1 MVEPPT
7 LVVDKEEQL
16 VLDDRA
22 AEGGTEHI
30 PAQCRRRVASRG
42 SGYERAVFP
51 LIGVEDIVTDEL
63 KHIPVGAVGTRLN
76 GGVDDS
82 ASVVA
87 KLRRSILCNQIE
99 LPDRSRRGRVT
110 ARVVRCL
117 VVIDAVEQEIIVFLA
132 VSVDIRTATSIHGA
146 LSGLGSVVE
155 RRGIR

>member
-51 LIGVEDIVTDEL
+51 LL
-63 KHIPVGAVGTRLN
+63 
-76 GGVDDS
+76 GVDDS

-87 KLRRSILCNQIE
+87 KLRRSILCNQID
-99 LPDRSRRGRVT
+99 LADRIRRGRVT
-110 ARVVRCL
+110 GQVFRCL

-132 VSVDIRTATSIHGA
+132 VSVDIR
-146 LSGLGSVVE
+146 
-155 RRGIR
+155 